1 MEFGE
6 LKHAQ
11 RERLIYLDR
20 CLTWRGMA
28 NRRDLTARFGISSAQ
43 AALDFRLYLDRARK
57 TPPTYDPI
65 RKTYLA
71 ARDHKP
77 LAPSSLTEAFE
88 TVLNVEDDQLSSTLP
103 SPQRRADPTVISR
116 LYQAM
121 KTKSA
126 LNIQYTSMTSGH
138 DDGQWIA
145 PTKFSSDGESVH
157 LRAFSFK
164 HQQYRNYLPIR
175 IDKRGEFDTRA
186 LTEPLPY
193 DHEWNTRARVWLR
206 PKAGLT
212 EEQALVVRRE
222 YGFEGDLLCVETRKA
237 LEFFLDRRWGLDQR
251 GARLERVR
259 TDYEEGGPIDPAA
272 RRGT

>member
-1 MEFGE
+1 MELDE

-43 AALDFRLYLDRARK
+43 AALDFRLYLDRARE
-57 TPPTYDPI
+57 TPPVYDPI

-71 ARDHKP
+71 ACDHKP
-77 LAPSSLTEAFE
+77 LAPSSLIEAFD
-88 TVLNVEDDQLSSTLP
+88 TVLNSEDGELSSILP
-103 SPQRRADPTVISR
+103 GPQRRADPTIISH
-116 LYQAM
+116 LYQAV

-126 LNIQYTSMTSGH
+126 LQFQYTSMTSGR
-138 DDGQWIA
+138 DVGQWIA
-145 PTKFSSDGESVH
+145 PTGFSSDGESVH

-175 IDKRGEFDTRA
+175 IDSRSTFTTRA
-186 LTEPLPY
+186 LAEPLPY
-193 DHEWNTRARVWLR
+193 DQEWNTRARIWLR

-259 TDYEEGGPIDPAA
+259 TDYEELPAE
-272 RRGT
+272 